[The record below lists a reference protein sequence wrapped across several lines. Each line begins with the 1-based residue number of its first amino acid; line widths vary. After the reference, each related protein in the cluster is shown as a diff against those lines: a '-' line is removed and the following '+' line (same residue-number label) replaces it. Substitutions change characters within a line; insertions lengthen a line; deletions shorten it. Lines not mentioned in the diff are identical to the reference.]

1 MGESVVY
8 YNLQQLELLQIT
20 VVKVSHHLDLLKC
33 ITQNEI
39 AANN

>member
-8 YNLQQLELLQIT
+8 YNLQLQIT